1 MNPTELSE
9 EMRTKLAAKAKN
21 KPDYKTRD
29 ENLSI
34 WVEHSY
40 SKLDSDKFNLS

>member
-9 EMRTKLAAKAKN
+9 EMRNKLAAKAKN

-29 ENLSI
+29 EVSSQFGSNTYL
-34 WVEHSY
+34 
-40 SKLDSDKFNLS
+40 KLDSDKFSLN